1 MKDISLIMAV
11 KNQPEDFLGG
21 PMVKNPPANA
31 RDEGSISGLG
41 TKIPNA
47 VEQLSLCAATT
58 ESMNH
63 NYRSPHALEPVFHNQ
78 RSHSKEK
85 PAQCN

>member
-1 MKDISLIMAV
+1 MVV
-11 KNQPEDFLGG
+11 KNQPEDFPGG
-21 PMVKNPPANA
+21 PMVKNPPANP
-31 RDEGSISGLG
+31 RDKGSISGPG

-47 VEQLSLCAATT
+47 VEQLSLCVTTT

-63 NYRSPHALEPVFHNQ
+63 NYRSPQALEPVSHNQ

-85 PAQCN
+85 PAHCN